1 MAHVVQYAMSDLP
14 TLTGAESKTLE
25 PNSEY
30 QGTITGL
37 EVRETDRSDW
47 NDYLDIEVTPDGPD
61 ATLNPSYSIPDTGA
75 VTHGHDLGK
84 LIERMTGEPIDVGA
98 DYDLGEVIGQGTRV
112 AVNTGPEDDEGYV
125 NARKDSLRPVDQD
138 YDGDSEQESEEGDT
152 GEAGVSEELASAMS
166 EVSSPPAERS
176 TVITGLAQNG
186 YSDLVGEFNEACDGG
201 TISVDANG
209 MITEFPE
216 A

>member
-1 MAHVVQYAMSDLP
+1 MSDLP
-14 TLTGAESKTLE
+14 TVTAVESKTLE
-25 PNSEY
+25 PNTEY
-30 QGTITGL
+30 NGTITG
-37 EVRETDRSDW
+37 VTIRETDRADW
-47 NDYLDIEVTPDGPD
+47 ADYVDVEVTPDGPD
-61 ATLNPSYSIPDTGA
+61 ATLNPSYALHDA
-75 VTHGHDLGK
+75 VSVGHDLGK
-84 LIERMTGEPIDVGA
+84 LIERMTGSFEVGN
-98 DYDLGEVIGQGTRV
+98 DYDIGEVLAQGTRV

-138 YDGDSEQESEEGDT
+138 YEGDSGQGSEESDT
-152 GEAGVSEELASAMS
+152 GEAGVSEELVSAMN
-166 EVSSPPAERS
+166 EVSDPPAERN